1 MQFQTKD
8 PESAK
13 AVIRVPAKIPAE
25 AGLLALGFFSIN
37 MNIKSNQGRKLR
49 RLRDKPVTQQDALP
63 NSEVFLAEMFIDARP
78 VVSTE
83 ASPLSSCKGRL
94 SRHIHRQ
101 D

>member
-1 MQFQTKD
+1 MNVVFVRDQRHEPTPPRD
-8 PESAK
+8 
-13 AVIRVPAKIPAE
+13 R
-25 AGLLALGFFSIN
+25 
-37 MNIKSNQGRKLR
+37 NIKSNQGRKLR